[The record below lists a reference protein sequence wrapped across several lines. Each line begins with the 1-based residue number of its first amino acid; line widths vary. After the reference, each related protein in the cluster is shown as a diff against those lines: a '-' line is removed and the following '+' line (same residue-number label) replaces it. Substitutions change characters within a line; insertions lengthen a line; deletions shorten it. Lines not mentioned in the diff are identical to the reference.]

1 MAHQMNPLMT
11 PNLKAFSEA
20 FPKTRI
26 GILRLVWPTI
36 QACLDAGH
44 SLRDVHEKL
53 HLDGVEM
60 AYSTLCWAVAT
71 LRQSTPSAV
80 GRRSRRPA
88 GPSAAHRAGET
99 IGERKEFDPL
109 RNLRRLSEHRP
120 GFEYKGTL
128 PDEELFGSK

>member
-1 MAHQMNPLMT
+1 MNPVTT

-20 FPKTRI
+20 SPKTRI

-71 LRQSTPSAV
+71 LRQTLPSTV
-80 GRRSRRPA
+80 GRRPNALA
-88 GPSAAHRAGET
+88 GPTAPHRAGET
-99 IGERKEFDPL
+99 TGESKELDPL

-120 GFEYKGTL
+120 GFEYTGTL

>member
-1 MAHQMNPLMT
+1 MNPATT

-20 FPKTRI
+20 SPKTRI

-53 HLDGVEM
+53 HLDGVDM
-60 AYSTLCWAVAT
+60 AYSTLCWAAAT
-71 LRQSTPSAV
+71 LRQTTSSTV
-80 GRRSRRPA
+80 DRRPKPTGSTA
-88 GPSAAHRAGET
+88 PHMAGET
-99 IGERKEFDPL
+99 TAAGKEFDPL
-109 RNLRRLSEHRP
+109 QNLKRLSEQRP
-120 GFEYKGTL
+120 GFEYTGTL